1 MTTAAFCFRRPAR
14 GCRNYITPTHLP
26 LRRNTYHLGAFLF
39 RRSTVRLVQELL
51 HPTTRTQ
58 QSATE
63 SMAHHVLSECP
74 PTRSRSL
81 VFLSCLPQLRLQAR
95 RWTFGAS
102 ETRPVRR
109 T

>member
-1 MTTAAFCFRRPAR
+1 MTTAAFCFRRPAH
-14 GCRNYITPTHLP
+14 GCQDCITPIHLP
-26 LRRNTYHLGAFLF
+26 LRRNTYHLGAFLC
-39 RRSTVRLVQELL
+39 RRSTVRLVQEPL

-63 SMAHHVLSECP
+63 SMAHQVLSECP
-74 PTRSRSL
+74 PTRSRSP